1 MATIEGSGRDM
12 KLHLRGVELLTEL
25 LDAADHVERIK
36 PKELRSLLKETASV
50 LGDLLA
56 RDIPQDDKKSSDP
69 L

>member
-1 MATIEGSGRDM
+1 M

-56 RDIPQDDKKSSDP
+56 RDIPQDDKKG
-69 L
+69 